1 MEDCFTYNVNAHPVP
16 ITRHRREAFNDE
28 ILTCSGALR
37 QDVRERANTRNRRE
51 ADSRVGRVHPLA
63 RYLPKAA
70 SSSSPTV
77 TTQTQRSSALRASG
91 PRIALPPS
99 LKAGIPCEE
108 QGMALPG

>member
-1 MEDCFTYNVNAHPVP
+1 MEGCFTCNVNAHPVP
-16 ITRHRREAFNDE
+16 VTRHRREAFNDE

-37 QDVRERANTRNRRE
+37 HDVRERADTRNRRE

-63 RYLPKAA
+63 HHLPKAA
-70 SSSSPTV
+70 SSSSLTG
-77 TTQTQRSSALRASG
+77 TTQTQRSPALRTSR
-91 PRIALPPS
+91 PRIALPPG